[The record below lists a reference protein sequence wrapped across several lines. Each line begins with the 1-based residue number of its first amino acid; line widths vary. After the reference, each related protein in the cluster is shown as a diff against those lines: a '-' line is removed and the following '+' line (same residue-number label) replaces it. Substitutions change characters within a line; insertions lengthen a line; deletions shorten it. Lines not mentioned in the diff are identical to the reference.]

1 MKAEAN
7 TGLSR
12 EFVIKSI
19 ADYLET
25 AEKERR
31 WVGVSVLVQ
40 DGRCRTI
47 KEERTTTREAASG
60 LSREFVI
67 KSIADYLEIAEKE
80 RRWGGISVLVQEDGR
95 CRTIKEERTITR
107 EAAYTK

>member
-1 MKAEAN
+1 LKAEAN

-31 WVGVSVLVQ
+31 WGGVSVLVQ
-40 DGRCRTI
+40 
-47 KEERTTTREAASG
+47 
-60 LSREFVI
+60 
-67 KSIADYLEIAEKE
+67 
-80 RRWGGISVLVQEDGR
+80 DGR

-107 EAAYTK
+107 EAAYTKKIGNNLKPSESKNDRAIIWLNAGGCPFFVG